1 HPDLLRPCPDGLDS
15 GTRWDRP
22 GAFTGW
28 RHPCTE
34 RAMRTVCAH
43 SARCCVATGGT
54 TRPATPGR
62 LPAAGPDGT
71 PVRAPRLRPVAGS
84 AVERGKVADQLTLQG
99 RCMGEDLV
107 QRLGDRTG
115 HCAGADA
122 T

>member
-1 HPDLLRPCPDGLDS
+1 HP
-15 GTRWDRP
+15 
-22 GAFTGW
+22 GW
-28 RHPCTE
+28 G
-34 RAMRTVCAH
+34 RAMRTACAH
-43 SARCCVATGGT
+43 SARGGVATGGT

-71 PVRAPRLRPVAGS
+71 PVRAPRLRPVVGA
-84 AVERGKVADQLTLQG
+84 AAERGTVADQLTLQG

-122 T
+122 TDDRADPEGQQAQE